1 MVSHSQ
7 RELVLVSLASGVLSI
22 TGYVLLKKVL
32 GRYLCTHKTKQEQS
46 KIYEEKEL
54 LDQYMLFNYADGK
67 DFFSF
72 SDLGEFTD
80 VRNCF
85 LFPKKVA
92 LLCREYCPDLFFSEN
107 VSIEKF
113 KIIIK
118 C

>member
-1 MVSHSQ
+1 M
-7 RELVLVSLASGVLSI
+7 
-22 TGYVLLKKVL
+22 
-32 GRYLCTHKTKQEQS
+32 CTHKTKQEQS

-107 VSIEKF
+107 VSISKSA
-113 KIIIK
+113 IISIFYFIIFML
-118 C
+118 CLASS